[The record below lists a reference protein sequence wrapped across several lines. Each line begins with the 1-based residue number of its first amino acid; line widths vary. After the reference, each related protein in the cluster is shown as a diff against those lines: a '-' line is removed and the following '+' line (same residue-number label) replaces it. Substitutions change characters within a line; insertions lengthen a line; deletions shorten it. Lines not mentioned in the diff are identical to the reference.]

1 MGKGQMGG
9 GGGGGGGGFFLF
21 FLLLVFLSS
30 FLLLL
35 MQCILHLYNSN
46 RDSIDDLAR
55 YLQWMFL
62 LFCKQASDSSAP
74 VAPAQ

>member
-1 MGKGQMGG
+1 MGKGQIRRGG
-9 GGGGGGGGFFLF
+9 GAF
-21 FLLLVFLSS
+21 FLLLSS

-46 RDSIDDLAR
+46 SDSTDDLAR

-62 LFCKQASDSSAP
+62 LFCNDF
-74 VAPAQ
+74 